1 MTERELYNKLVA
13 LGKELELIMRYEAE
27 FVQVLGKTGMDA
39 EINKR
44 LEQYRY
50 FSLELKRLQHERDKS

>member
-39 EINKR
+39 EVNKR
-44 LEQYRY
+44 LE
-50 FSLELKRLQHERDKS
+50 